1 MHKDSGFTL
10 MEMMTVVAICALIA
24 TIAMPYMMGSRHG
37 AKLRGVVENLRGDLQ
52 LAKLKAVQEGAPVAV
67 RFESDKY
74 QVFIDDGDDADDT
87 DGFRD
92 DGERLI
98 KNRELPEGVSI
109 DLANTDFNGNAYARF
124 NNRGLPEDT
133 GDVTVD
139 SSGGEQRLI
148 SLNRLGRI
156 SITE

>member
-1 MHKDSGFTL
+1 MRTMYKESGFSL
-10 MEMMTVVAICALIA
+10 MELMLVISMIALITA
-24 TIAMPYMMGSRHG
+24 IAMPSMLGWREG
-37 AKLRGVVENLRGDLQ
+37 AKLRGTVENLRGDLQ
-52 LAKLKAVQEGAPVAV
+52 LAKLKAVQESGPVAIS
-67 RFESDKY
+67 FSSDGY
-74 QVFIDDGDDADDT
+74 QVFIDTGANEGARDA
-87 DGFRD
+87 
-92 DGERLI
+92 GERLI

-109 DLANTDFNGNAYARF
+109 DLANTDFNGKEYARF

-133 GDVTVD
+133 GDVMVD